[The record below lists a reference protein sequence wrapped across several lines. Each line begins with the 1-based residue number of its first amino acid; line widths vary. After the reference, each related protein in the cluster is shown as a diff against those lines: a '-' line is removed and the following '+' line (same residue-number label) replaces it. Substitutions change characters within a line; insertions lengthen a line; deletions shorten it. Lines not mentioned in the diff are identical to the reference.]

1 MVHSA
6 LPPPRSRRA
15 LSTLRIARGGLLACA
30 LATACAAALPAGV
43 ATAQQRPGTN
53 TRQTEKDAREA
64 ELKAIETRLHSSEEA
79 RIRLEAEIAAIKLDR
94 ARLNGALLN
103 TTSKVQATEERIAE
117 LESRLATLN
126 DSAAAIRKSFQSRQ
140 DVIVEVM
147 AALQRI
153 GRRPPPAVLAS
164 PDDLLTAVRTSIL
177 LGAVLPELRAETRA
191 LASDLAELVRLG
203 DAIKADK
210 QTLFREMEAIVEE
223 RRRLAALI
231 EARQAR
237 LAGAEQETSD
247 QTSQAAALAKQ
258 ATDLKSLIA
267 RLEAELG
274 AAQRNTA
281 AARKAEEDLKN
292 AKEQLASLAFKDP
305 ARLEP
310 KIAFVDA
317 RGQLPL
323 PVGGKEV
330 VSFGTSD
337 SAGGKTQGIT
347 IAAQPGAVVSAPSD
361 GWVSFAGPFRSFGQL
376 LIINAGGGY
385 YVLLAGME
393 RINVSLGQFVLA
405 GEPVAIMGQAR
416 SGAGDSDKAGAGT
429 PDNAEATGGGRAD
442 AHPGPALYIEFRKD
456 GGAIDPTPWWSRSQG
471 ASQGEKVRG

>member
-1 MVHSA
+1 MVSPLMKKRPVTA
-6 LPPPRSRRA
+6 LQA
-15 LSTLRIARGGLLACA
+15 AGACA
-30 LATACAAALPAGV
+30 FWAIVAMAPLCASPSV
-43 ATAQQRPGTN
+43 AQSRPGADM
-53 TRQTEKDAREA
+53 RQNEKDARES
-64 ELKAIETRLHSSEEA
+64 ELKAIESRLHSSEES
-79 RIRLEAEIAAIKLDR
+79 RVRLEAEIAAIKLDR

-103 TTSKVQATEERIAE
+103 TTSKVQGAEERIAE
-117 LESRLATLN
+117 LELRLATLN
-126 DSAAAIRKSFQSRQ
+126 DSAEAIRRSFQSRQ

-153 GRRPPPAVLAS
+153 GRRPPPAVLAA

-177 LGAVLPELRAETRA
+177 LGAVVPELRSETRA

-203 DAIKADK
+203 DAIKTDK
-210 QTLFREMEAIVEE
+210 QSLFGEMEAIVEE
-223 RRRLAALI
+223 RRRLMALI

-237 LAGAEQETSD
+237 LSGAEQETSD
-247 QTSQAAALAKQ
+247 QADQAATLAKQ
-258 ATDLKSLIA
+258 ATDLKGLIS

-274 AAQRNTA
+274 AAQRNSA
-281 AARKAEEDLKN
+281 AALKAGQELKN

-317 RGQLPL
+317 RGQLPM
-323 PVGGKEV
+323 PVGGKEA
-330 VSFGTSD
+330 SAFGAPDAS
-337 SAGGKTQGIT
+337 GGKTQGIT
-347 IAAQPGAVVSAPSD
+347 VASQPGAVVSAPSD

-385 YVLLAGME
+385 YVLLAGMD

-405 GEPVAIMGQAR
+405 GEPVAVMGDANTPR
-416 SGAGDSDKAGAGT
+416 PDAGGA
-429 PDNAEATGGGRAD
+429 DNATAGEVARPDATR
-442 AHPGPALYIEFRKD
+442 GPALYIEFRKD
-456 GGAIDPTPWWSRSQG
+456 GGAIDPTPWWAKSPS

>member
-1 MVHSA
+1 MA
-6 LPPPRSRRA
+6 LRVGGA
-15 LSTLRIARGGLLACA
+15 VAFCAAFTLAPLGAAPA
-30 LATACAAALPAGV
+30 LA
-43 ATAQQRPGTN
+43 QSRPGADA
-53 TRQTEKDAREA
+53 RQSEKDARES
-64 ELKAIETRLHSSEEA
+64 ELKAIETRLHSSEES

-126 DSAAAIRKSFQSRQ
+126 DSADAIRRSFQSRQ

-177 LGAVLPELRAETRA
+177 LGAVVPELRSETRA

-203 DAIKADK
+203 DAIKTDK
-210 QTLFREMEAIVEE
+210 QSLFKEMEGIVEE
-223 RRRLAALI
+223 RRRLSALI
-231 EARQAR
+231 EARQAQ
-237 LAGAEQETSD
+237 LSGAEQETTD
-247 QTSQAAALAKQ
+247 QADQAASLAKQ
-258 ATDLKSLIA
+258 ATDLKGLISK
-267 RLEAELG
+267 LEAELG
-274 AAQRNTA
+274 TAQRNSAT
-281 AARKAEEDLKN
+281 ARKAEHDLKN
-292 AKEQLASLAFKDP
+292 AREQLASLAFKDP

-317 RGQLPL
+317 RGQLPM
-323 PVGGKEV
+323 PVGGKELLA
-330 VSFGTSD
+330 FGAPD
-337 SAGGKTQGIT
+337 AAGGKTQGIT
-347 IAAQPGAVVSAPSD
+347 VTSQPGAVVSAPSD

-405 GEPVAIMGQAR
+405 GEPVAVMGSA
-416 SGAGDSDKAGAGT
+416 STNKPNAANTDG
-429 PDNAEATGGGRAD
+429 AEAGEAGRPD
-442 AHPGPALYIEFRKD
+442 APRGPALYIEFRKD
-456 GGAIDPTPWWSRSQG
+456 GGAIDPTPWWAKSPS

>member
-1 MVHSA
+1 MVLA
-6 LPPPRSRRA
+6 
-15 LSTLRIARGGLLACA
+15 LACV
-30 LATACAAALPAGV
+30 LPSVAA
-43 ATAQQRPGTN
+43 AQQRPATD
-53 TRQTEKDAREA
+53 TRQSEKDARES
-64 ELKAIETRLHSSEEA
+64 ELKAIESRLHSSGEA

-117 LESRLATLN
+117 LETRLATLN
-126 DSAAAIRKSFQSRQ
+126 DSAGAIRKSFQSRQ

-164 PDDLLTAVRTSIL
+164 PDDLLQAVRTSIL
-177 LGAVLPELRAETRA
+177 LGAVLPELRSETRA

-203 DAIKADK
+203 DAIKTDK
-210 QTLFREMEAIVEE
+210 QSLFREMEAIVEE
-223 RRRLAALI
+223 RQRLMALI

-237 LAGAEQETSD
+237 LSGAEQET
-247 QTSQAAALAKQ
+247 TEETNQAAALAKQ
-258 ATDLKSLIA
+258 ATDLKGLIS
-267 RLEAELG
+267 RLESDLG
-274 AAQRNTA
+274 AAQRNSE
-281 AARKAEEDLKN
+281 AARKAGEDLKN
-292 AKEQLASLAFKDP
+292 AKEQLAALAFRDP

-310 KIAFVDA
+310 KIAFADA

-330 VSFGTSD
+330 ISFGTPD
-337 SAGGKTQGIT
+337 SSGGKTQGIT
-347 IAAQPGAVVSAPSD
+347 IGTQPGAVVSAPSD

-376 LIINAGGGY
+376 LIINTGGGY
-385 YVLLAGME
+385 YVLLAGMD

-405 GEPVAIMGQAR
+405 GEPLAVMGQ
-416 SGAGDSDKAGAGT
+416 SGAGETAKASAGHAEQTAVAGAG
-429 PDNAEATGGGRAD
+429 AAGSRS
-442 AHPGPALYIEFRKD
+442 GPSLYIEFRKD

>member
-1 MVHSA
+1 MVHPA
-6 LPPPRSRRA
+6 FPPHSRRA
-15 LSTLRIARGGLLACA
+15 PLALRFARKSAIACA
-30 LATACAAALPAGV
+30 MVATLAAMHPAGV
-43 ATAQQRPGTN
+43 AMAQQQRPGAN
-53 TRQTEKDAREA
+53 ARQTEKDAREA

-126 DSAAAIRKSFQSRQ
+126 DSAEAIRKSFQSRQ
-140 DVIVEVM
+140 DVIVEVL

-177 LGAVLPELRAETRA
+177 LGAVLPELRSETRA

-223 RRRLAALI
+223 RRRLTALI

-237 LAGAEQETSD
+237 LAGAEQETTD
-247 QTSQAAALAKQ
+247 QTNQAAALAKQ

-274 AAQRNTA
+274 AAQRNTE
-281 AARKAEEDLKN
+281 AARKAEEDLRN
-292 AKEQLASLAFKDP
+292 ARDQLASLAFKDP

-330 VSFGTSD
+330 VSFGTPD
-337 SAGGKTQGIT
+337 PAGGKTQGIT

-405 GEPVAIMGQAR
+405 GEPVAIMGQ
-416 SGAGDSDKAGAGT
+416 SGAGDAGKVNTGT

-471 ASQGEKVRG
+471 ASQGEKARG